1 MCFGNSMTRADTHL
15 YITYAP
21 RSVAELNREIQ
32 REKSKVHQTFNT
44 EAFQKTKITQ
54 LMMLWPCA
62 AGCGNWLTKAWKLD
76 LMENL
81 ARLTRFER
89 ATTAFGGQYSIQLSY
104 RRVGGNY
111 LNCDQMSFYIY
122 WPP

>member
-1 MCFGNSMTRADTHL
+1 MGDPEDRQIFGSPSSSTQRAMCFGNSMTRADTHL

-54 LMMLWPCA
+54 LM
-62 AGCGNWLTKAWKLD
+62 
-76 LMENL
+76 
-81 ARLTRFER
+81 R
-89 ATTAFGGQYSIQLSY
+89 
-104 RRVGGNY
+104 
-111 LNCDQMSFYIY
+111 
-122 WPP
+122 